1 MSETKTDFSI
11 NSKAFPSEEEMAEW
25 AKLSPAEQRA
35 FIEASE
41 ETGFQSC
48 VAPDETLEE
57 RLARVR
63 SAAS

>member
-1 MSETKTDFSI
+1 MSETKTDISFS
-11 NSKAFPSEEEMAEW
+11 SKAFPLAEEVAEW
-25 AKLSPAEQRA
+25 DVLSPAEQRA

-41 ETGFQSC
+41 EAGFQSG

-63 SAAS
+63 SAAF

>member
-25 AKLSPAEQRA
+25 AALSPAEQRA
-35 FIEASE
+35 FFEANE
-41 ETGFQSC
+41 EAGFHSGI
-48 VAPDETLEE
+48 APDETLEE